1 MFILFL
7 ISETTVPR
15 KNIVNYVPTIEDK
28 KKFYS
33 KILPFHTMY
42 IMADLS
48 TSEKY
53 ENLNISLKN
62 LSLYRIYLFP
72 CVVIKC

>member
-1 MFILFL
+1 MFFCFLL

-15 KNIVNYVPTIEDK
+15 KNIVNYAPTLEDK

-53 ENLNISLKN
+53 EDYI
-62 LSLYRIYLFP
+62 
-72 CVVIKC
+72 VIFKIGFSKID